1 LKDKAALGVE
11 DQNLGN
17 SDAGIDWLGEKPK
30 FGYVDILQGEGENGE
45 H

>member
-1 LKDKAALGVE
+1 LKDKADLGVE

-17 SDAGIDWLGEKPK
+17 SDAGIDWLGEEPK